1 MAWRQILTSGSGRF
15 FFFGVCKREKC
26 TRGLQAYNMPSW
38 HIPYNTPPTCLTF
51 KSQLSSM
58 AKWLSLLRL
67 CYLPARPHK
76 DQETLQALTEPG
88 HEDFFGGGVVE
99 RVRQALSF
107 AGQGSEGSAVSW
119 ESVWR
124 GTFFIPKVNPCG
136 KRKNRI
142 LEQLYHF
149 RSGIS
154 CFICAA
160 GLVWCL
166 AWNHGLDFTSFES
179 SLPDRSVPMTLTSG
193 FVWGGPSL
201 SKMQVGTLRA
211 NSEQLSS
218 RNDSDPWYVK
228 TGNYIDLGQI
238 SMDNGDI
245 MVNTDDMRKCII

>member
-1 MAWRQILTSGSGRF
+1 MFFNALYLQLTNLWSHAPAMAQVPGHLCPSRWPGDKSWQVEVAVFFCFCVSGNVRSAPEACRHTICPHYTYLT
-15 FFFGVCKREKC
+15 
-26 TRGLQAYNMPSW
+26 
-38 HIPYNTPPTCLTF
+38 NTPPTCLTL
-51 KSQLSSM
+51 KSQPSSM
-58 AKWLSLLRL
+58 AKLFSLLRL

-211 NSEQLSS
+211 NS
-218 RNDSDPWYVK
+218 
-228 TGNYIDLGQI
+228 
-238 SMDNGDI
+238 
-245 MVNTDDMRKCII
+245 